1 MTLTIIGALWIYA
14 INIQLILLLFQQL
27 QSKVNGITS
36 QYLSYFSDDRKR
48 DFKKHT
54 PKLLRQLINMTVQ
67 YDMHV
72 LPLIVQIWQL
82 TSIFT
87 GVFIRGRVFTGSP
100 SIDAQNRSMDYRSIK
115 RGQSAGILSLCDDS
129 DTRRPPSDSRR
140 HKQPMV
146 HAICFLHQTHGTA
159 RFA

>member
-1 MTLTIIGALWIYA
+1 MVSQP
-14 INIQLILLLFQQL
+14 NICHIFRTTEKGFQ
-27 QSKVNGITS
+27 
-36 QYLSYFSDDRKR
+36 
-48 DFKKHT
+48 KHT
-54 PKLLRQLINMTVQ
+54 PKLLRQQIWLSNTTCT
-67 YDMHV
+67 YL

-87 GVFIRGRVFTGSP
+87 GVFIQGRVFTGSP
-100 SIDAQNRSMDYRSIK
+100 SIDAQNRSMDYRLIE

-129 DTRRPPSDSRR
+129 DTRRPPSDSHR
-140 HKQPMV
+140 HKQPIV

>member
-1 MTLTIIGALWIYA
+1 MTSRPNICHIFRTTEKGLQKTYTKTIATT
-14 INIQLILLLFQQL
+14 NIW
-27 QSKVNGITS
+27 QSNTTCT
-36 QYLSYFSDDRKR
+36 YL
-48 DFKKHT
+48 
-54 PKLLRQLINMTVQ
+54 
-67 YDMHV
+67 

-129 DTRRPPSDSRR
+129 DTRRPPSDSHR

>member
-1 MTLTIIGALWIYA
+1 MINFIIISTTS
-14 INIQLILLLFQQL
+14 I
-27 QSKVNGITS
+27 QSKWHHVPMFVIFFG
-36 QYLSYFSDDRKR
+36 QQKKAY
-48 DFKKHT
+48 KKHT
-54 PKLLRQLINMTVQ
+54 PKVLRQLI
-67 YDMHV
+67 YDSPIRHARISS
-72 LPLIVQIWQL
+72 LIVQIWQL

-87 GVFIRGRVFTGSP
+87 GVFIRGRVFTGSL

-129 DTRRPPSDSRR
+129 DTRRPPSDSHR